1 MHGIHNG
8 KTKIYAPNDFVFTSF
23 VLFLSYL
30 SEKLMSENALR
41 DQSKSLHQQLISC
54 FRKTYSFSSLTA
66 SSCHLRRRLVNF
78 YGTLD
83 INEISKKR
91 ILLRKHINI
100 SFPSTSMVKK
110 VLGFLKYLKIRPP
123 REKSSYALESLKKF
137 IGNFCE

>member
-1 MHGIHNG
+1 MVYG

-30 SEKLMSENALR
+30 SEKLMNENALR

-54 FRKTYSFSSLTA
+54 FRKTDSFSLTA

-83 INEISKKR
+83 NNEISTER
-91 ILLRKHINI
+91 ILLRKHIKNSI
-100 SFPSTSMVKK
+100 SINFNGEKGP
-110 VLGFLKYLKIRPP
+110 GIFEILK
-123 REKSSYALESLKKF
+123 
-137 IGNFCE
+137 N